1 MYDTYTVDTPEN
13 IEFSYDVAG
22 IGSRFLAAVVDSLLI
37 SLAMAAVLFGAGL
50 LRDSIGVLDGASE
63 SVIAALIILLVM
75 VILWGYYIIFELVW
89 SGQTPGKRLVGLR
102 VVRDGGQPVTFL
114 SVAIRNFIRLVD
126 FLPVFYGIGVIA
138 MFIDP
143 RSRRLGDFAAG
154 TLVVRERQDVT
165 LASLSAPAAP
175 ARPAPS
181 PAAPQGAPLPQANLI
196 SEQDYTLVQEFLRRR
211 GELGREARQR
221 LSVQLASGLQQKLA
235 LPQGGDAE
243 RFLEYAVA
251 EFQRLRAEPA
261 ELPRPILAPEA
272 ALPPSAPAPEPPPAQ
287 GDQAERGA

>member
-37 SLAMAAVLFGAGL
+37 ALAMAVVLFGAGL

-126 FLPVFYGIGVIA
+126 FLPAFYGIGVIT
-138 MFIDP
+138 MFIDT

-165 LASLSAPAAP
+165 LASLSAPAP
-175 ARPAPS
+175 ARPAPT
-181 PAAPQGAPLPQANLI
+181 PTAPQGAPLPQANLI

-211 GELGREARQR
+211 GELGREACQR
-221 LSVQLASGLQQKLA
+221 LGVQLASGLQQKLA

-261 ELPRPILAPEA
+261 D
-272 ALPPSAPAPEPPPAQ
+272 LPPSIPVLEPQPTPEPPPAPPAE
-287 GDQAERGA
+287 GDQSERGA